1 MVVNISCYLCIL
13 LYIQII
19 LLNTTSVVRSYNKK
33 KVLYSVQYMA
43 NWLYNGGFKSESVG
57 LVGFSILSFN
67 RKIFSKQ

>member
-19 LLNTTSVVRSYNKK
+19 LLNTTSVVLSYNKK

-43 NWLYNGGFKSESVG
+43 NCSNLKVLDL
-57 LVGFSILSFN
+57 LVLAS
-67 RKIFSKQ
+67 